1 MKPLIV
7 LLVSFLIALFV
18 LYLRSKK
25 IQWPLAGRIAMAVM
39 LLFTSLG
46 HFMYTEGMIA
56 MMPDLIPMKKEMV
69 YPTGVM
75 EILFAIGLLIPK
87 LKVRTAWLLLI
98 FFILILPGN
107 IKAAME
113 NINYQTGE
121 QNGNS
126 LSYLWFRVPL
136 QMFFIVWVYLT
147 VIRTSKTAAGRSTI
161 SNKNQKL

>member
-7 LLVSFLIALFV
+7 LLVSFFIALLI

-46 HFMYTEGMIA
+46 HFMFTDGMTA
-56 MMPDLIPMKKEMV
+56 MMPEFIPIKKEMV
-69 YPTGVM
+69 YASGVL

-98 FFILILPGN
+98 FFILILPAN

-121 QNGNS
+121 LNGNGPN
-126 LSYLWFRVPL
+126 YLWFRIPL
-136 QMFFIVWVYLT
+136 QIFFMVWIYYT
-147 VIRTSKTAAGRSTI
+147 AIRTSKITANRNTLN
-161 SNKNQKL
+161 NKNQKL